1 MVGNVPGPAS
11 FAILFKVPIKL
22 WPIIFGV
29 SLSGFWAA
37 KWGGN
42 YGVEVGS
49 FLGALVVGCCSNFY
63 ARVTDKPAMVPVAPG
78 MLILVPGSLGYRSLT
93 ALLNRQTVEG
103 VEFAFGMMLVA
114 MALVG
119 GLLAASAIVPPKR
132 IL

>member
-1 MVGNVPGPAS
+1 M
-11 FAILFKVPIKL
+11 
-22 WPIIFGV
+22 
-29 SLSGFWAA
+29 AA

-63 ARVTDKPAMVPVAPG
+63 ARVTDKPAMVPVAPV
-78 MLILVPGSLGYRSLT
+78 LILVPGSLGYRSLT
-93 ALLNRQTVEG
+93 ALLNFRQTVEG

-132 IL
+132 SYETIHT

>member
-1 MVGNVPGPAS
+1 
-11 FAILFKVPIKL
+11 
-22 WPIIFGV
+22 
-29 SLSGFWAA
+29 
-37 KWGGN
+37 
-42 YGVEVGS
+42 
-49 FLGALVVGCCSNFY
+49 
-63 ARVTDKPAMVPVAPG
+63 MVPVAPG

-93 ALLNRQTVEG
+93 ALLDRQTVEG